1 MFWGVLLSLVLLGLI
16 YTNTQTIFYKIQLR
30 QFILSFLLFFSQS
43 IFAQQTT
50 VAVAANMKD
59 AFAQINTAYKAA
71 GNSDIR
77 IVYGSSGNFTAQI
90 MNGAPFN
97 LFISADEHF
106 PIELSKKGKTIDE
119 GVVYAIG
126 KLAIISKNSAR
137 MSLANDKTELMRAIN
152 KANKIAIAKPELA
165 PYGKAAIEY
174 LKAEGLWDIAKDKLI
189 YGDNIGIATMYVVT
203 GAADLGF
210 TALSLA
216 KSAEVTKE
224 TQFIL
229 VNSKLYEPIK
239 QRMVLIK
246 GAPQEATTLYQFMQ
260 SPAAKLI
267 LQKYGYSTP

>member
-1 MFWGVLLSLVLLGLI
+1 M
-16 YTNTQTIFYKIQLR
+16 R
-30 QFILSFLLFFSQS
+30 QFILSFLFLLSQS
-43 IFAQQTT
+43 VFAQQAT

-59 AFAQINTAYKAA
+59 AFAEINTAFKVA
-71 GNSDIR
+71 GNPDIR

-90 MNGAPFN
+90 MNGAPFH
-97 LFISADEHF
+97 LLISADEHF
-106 PIELSKKGKTIDE
+106 PIELYKKGKAIDQ
-119 GVVYAIG
+119 GVVYATG
-126 KLAIISKNSAR
+126 KLVIISKNSAGI
-137 MSLANDKTELMRAIN
+137 SLTDSKNELIKAIS
-152 KANKIAIAKPELA
+152 KANKIALAKPELA

-216 KSAEVTKE
+216 KSAEVAKE
-224 TQFIL
+224 TNFIL
-229 VNSKLYEPIK
+229 VNSKLYEPIA

-246 GAPQEATTLYQFMQ
+246 GAPREAIALYQFMQ
-260 SPAAKLI
+260 SPQAKLI

>member
-1 MFWGVLLSLVLLGLI
+1 MRL
-16 YTNTQTIFYKIQLR
+16 
-30 QFILSFLLFFSQS
+30 FILSLLLFLSQGV
-43 IFAQQTT
+43 FAQQATI
-50 VAVAANMKD
+50 AVAANMKD
-59 AFAQINTAYKAA
+59 AFTEINTAFKAA
-71 GNSDIR
+71 GNPDIR

-106 PIELSKKGKTIDE
+106 PIELFRRGKAIDQ
-119 GVVYAIG
+119 GVVYATG
-126 KLAIISKNSAR
+126 KLAIISKNSAGI
-137 MSLANDKTELMRAIN
+137 SLTDSKSELIKVIS

-216 KSAEVTKE
+216 KSAEVAKDTN
-224 TQFIL
+224 FIL
-229 VNSKLYEPIK
+229 VNNKLYEPIK

-246 GAPQEATTLYQFMQ
+246 GAPREATTLYQFMQ
-260 SPAAKLI
+260 SPQAKLI

>member
-1 MFWGVLLSLVLLGLI
+1 MGSKARISFIMKLRLCSLI
-16 YTNTQTIFYKIQLR
+16 A
-30 QFILSFLLFFSQS
+30 SLLFTASLAS
-43 IFAQQTT
+43 AQTTT

-59 AFAQINTAYKAA
+59 AFAQINTAFKAA

-97 LFISADEHF
+97 LLISADEHF
-106 PIELSKKGKTIDE
+106 PIELHKKGKAIDE
-119 GVVYAIG
+119 GAIYAIG
-126 KLAIISKNSAR
+126 KLAIISKNSAAI
-137 MSLANDKTELMRAIN
+137 SLADVKAELVRAIN

-210 TALSLA
+210 TALALA

-246 GAPQEATTLYQFMQ
+246 GAPPEATALYQFMQ

>member
-1 MFWGVLLSLVLLGLI
+1 MRL
-16 YTNTQTIFYKIQLR
+16 
-30 QFILSFLLFFSQS
+30 FILSLLLFLSQGV
-43 IFAQQTT
+43 FAQQATI
-50 VAVAANMKD
+50 AVAANMKD
-59 AFAQINTAYKAA
+59 AFTEINTAFKAA
-71 GNSDIR
+71 GNPDIR

-106 PIELSKKGKTIDE
+106 PIELFRRGKAIDQ
-119 GVVYAIG
+119 GVVYATG
-126 KLAIISKNSAR
+126 KLAIISKNSAGI
-137 MSLANDKTELMRAIN
+137 SLTDSKSELIKVIS

-189 YGDNIGIATMYVVT
+189 YGDNIGITTMYVVT

-216 KSAEVTKE
+216 KSAEVAKDTNY
-224 TQFIL
+224 IL
-229 VNSKLYEPIK
+229 VSNKLYEPIK

-246 GAPQEATTLYQFMQ
+246 GAPREATTLYQFMQ
-260 SPAAKLI
+260 SPQAKLI

>member
-1 MFWGVLLSLVLLGLI
+1 MKLRLYSLLAP
-16 YTNTQTIFYKIQLR
+16 
-30 QFILSFLLFFSQS
+30 LLFTASLAC
-43 IFAQQTT
+43 AQTTT

-59 AFAQINTAYKAA
+59 AFAQINAAFKAA

-106 PIELSKKGKTIDE
+106 PIELYKKGKAIDE

-126 KLAIISKNSAR
+126 KLAIVSQNSAG
-137 MSLANDKTELMRAIN
+137 MNLVDDKAGLMKAIN
-152 KANKIAIAKPELA
+152 KANKIAIAKPELS
-165 PYGKAAIEY
+165 PYGKAAVEY
-174 LKAEGLWDIAKDKLI
+174 LKAEGLWAIAKDKLI
-189 YGDNIGIATMYVVT
+189 YADNVGIATMYVIT

-216 KSAEVTKE
+216 KSAEVAKE

-229 VNSKLYEPIK
+229 VNSKLYEPIQ
-239 QRMVLIK
+239 QRMVLIG
-246 GAPQEATTLYQFMQ
+246 GAPREAIMLYQFMQ
-260 SPAAKLI
+260 SSQAKSI

>member
-1 MFWGVLLSLVLLGLI
+1 MGSKARISFIMKLRFCSLLAS
-16 YTNTQTIFYKIQLR
+16 
-30 QFILSFLLFFSQS
+30 LLFTTSLAS
-43 IFAQQTT
+43 AQTTT

-59 AFAQINTAYKAA
+59 AFAQINTAFKAA

-97 LFISADEHF
+97 LLISADEHF
-106 PIELSKKGKTIDE
+106 PIELYKKGKAIDE
-119 GVVYAIG
+119 GAIYAIG
-126 KLAIISKNSAR
+126 KLAIISKNSAAI
-137 MSLANDKTELMRAIN
+137 SLAEDKAELVRAIN

-216 KSAEVTKE
+216 KSAEVAKE
-224 TQFIL
+224 THFIL
-229 VNSKLYEPIK
+229 VNSKLYEPIQ

-246 GAPQEATTLYQFMQ
+246 GAPREATALYQFMQ
-260 SPAAKLI
+260 SSQAKSI

>member
-1 MFWGVLLSLVLLGLI
+1 MKLRLFSL
-16 YTNTQTIFYKIQLR
+16 FAP
-30 QFILSFLLFFSQS
+30 LLFTASLAC
-43 IFAQQTT
+43 AQTTT

-59 AFAQINTAYKAA
+59 AFAQINAAFKAA
-71 GNSDIR
+71 GNPDIR
-77 IVYGSSGNFTAQI
+77 IVYGSSGNFTTQI
-90 MNGAPFN
+90 LNGAPFH
-97 LFISADEHF
+97 LFISADEQF
-106 PIELSKKGKTIDE
+106 PLELYKKGKAIDE
-119 GVVYAIG
+119 GTVYAIG
-126 KLAIISKNSAR
+126 KLAIISKNSAG
-137 MSLANDKTELMRAIN
+137 MNLVDDKAGLVRAMN

-216 KSAEVTKE
+216 KSAEVAKE

-229 VNSKLYEPIK
+229 PNSKLYAPIQ

-246 GAPQEATTLYQFMQ
+246 GAPREAVALYQFMQ
-260 SPAAKLI
+260 SPTAKAI
-267 LQKYGYSTP
+267 LQKYGYTMP

>member
-1 MFWGVLLSLVLLGLI
+1 MRL
-16 YTNTQTIFYKIQLR
+16 
-30 QFILSFLLFFSQS
+30 FILSLLLFLSQGV
-43 IFAQQTT
+43 FAQQATI
-50 VAVAANMKD
+50 AVAANMKD
-59 AFAQINTAYKAA
+59 AFTEINTAFKAA
-71 GNSDIR
+71 GNPDIR

-106 PIELSKKGKTIDE
+106 PIELFRRGKAIDQ
-119 GVVYAIG
+119 GVVYATG
-126 KLAIISKNSAR
+126 KLAIISKKSAGI
-137 MSLANDKTELMRAIN
+137 SLTDSKSELIKVIS

-189 YGDNIGIATMYVVT
+189 YGDNIGITTMYVVT

-216 KSAEVTKE
+216 KSAEVAKDTNY
-224 TQFIL
+224 IL
-229 VNSKLYEPIK
+229 VNNKLYEPIK

-246 GAPQEATTLYQFMQ
+246 GAPREATTLYQFMQ
-260 SPAAKLI
+260 SPQAKLI